1 MHPFCILMLIFAGAI
16 LLYAGLLALT
26 KDYGL
31 IMRGYSTQPKDKK
44 AYTMAFAKMMAV
56 VAMSPLSAAFYGYF
70 NVALGIIALSV
81 SMVVCIWLGT
91 QFFRDL

>member
-1 MHPFCILMLIFAGAI
+1 MHPFCILMLVFAGVI

-31 IMRGYSTQPKDKK
+31 IPRGYATKPKDTK
-44 AYTMAFAKMMAV
+44 AYTVAFAKTIAV
-56 VAMSPLSAAFYGYF
+56 VALSPLSAAFYGYF
-70 NVALGIIALSV
+70 NPVLGLVALPV
-81 SMVVCIWLGT
+81 SMAVCIWHGT

>member
-70 NVALGIIALSV
+70 NVTLGIVALPL

>member
-44 AYTMAFAKMMAV
+44 AYTMALAKMMAV

-70 NVALGIIALSV
+70 NVTLGIVALPV
-81 SMVVCIWLGT
+81 SMVVFIWLGT